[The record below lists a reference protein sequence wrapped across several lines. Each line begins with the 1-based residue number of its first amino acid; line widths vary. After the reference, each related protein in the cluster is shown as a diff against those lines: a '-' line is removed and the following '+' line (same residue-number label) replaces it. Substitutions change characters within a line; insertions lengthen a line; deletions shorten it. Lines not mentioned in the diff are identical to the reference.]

1 MGTEVGAALADDE
14 TLDGCA
20 ALRTRLASP
29 LVDAEIILKV
39 TTAVNPVDACAL
51 AVNAFFQDLADATPQ
66 ALGLGEIQCFGN
78 R

>member
-1 MGTEVGAALADDE
+1 MGAALADDE

-20 ALRTRLASP
+20 ALRARLASA

-39 TTAVNPVDACAL
+39 TTAVNPVDAGAL
-51 AVNAFFQDLADATPQ
+51 AVNAFFQDLADAAPQ
-66 ALGLGEIQCFGN
+66 ALGLGVIQRIGN